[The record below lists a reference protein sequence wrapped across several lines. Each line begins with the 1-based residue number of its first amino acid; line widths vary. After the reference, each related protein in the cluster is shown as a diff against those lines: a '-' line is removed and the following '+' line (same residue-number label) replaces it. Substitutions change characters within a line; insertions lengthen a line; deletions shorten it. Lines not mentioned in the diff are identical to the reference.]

1 MRELSKS
8 AKIRL
13 ESARARVERTRLQLE
28 AYLEAHTS
36 EIDEYRHLM
45 ADHAEAIEAAKI
57 LYKENVDVL
66 GTSWA
71 GFAAKETVELDAN
84 VLLKLM
90 GAAGEKYVKI
100 KRVVDREEYYKGVE
114 SGAIP
119 QTVIEAVETD
129 IRVAITS
136 PKMP

>member
-13 ESARARVERTRLQLE
+13 ESARARVESTRLQLE
-28 AYLEAHTS
+28 AYIEAHAA
-36 EIDEYRHLM
+36 EVEEYRHLM
-45 ADHAEAIEAAKI
+45 AAHEEAIGAAKI

-71 GFAAKETVELDAN
+71 GFSAKETVELDAA

-90 GAAGEKYVKI
+90 GAAGEKYVKT
-100 KRVVDREEYYKGVE
+100 KHVVDREAYYRGVE
-114 SGAIP
+114 SGEIP
-119 QTVIEAVETD
+119 QSVIEAVETD
-129 IRVAITS
+129 IRVAIS
-136 PKMP
+136 VPKVP